1 MKLHASGEDY
11 LETVVVMSHRMQEN
25 NGKREGGTA

>member
-11 LETVVVMSHRMQEN
+11 LETVVVMYHRMQEN